1 MRQKK
6 EVMALKAFYD
16 KVYRIYDDRK
26 ISDTVLLFRMTV
38 TVIIILS
45 CLAVMT
51 FVGYAYYEY
60 DLIIKI
66 NTIQSA
72 TFEVNVTVADNENNP
87 VEMEKRNDYYIPK
100 SDYLTKDK
108 EYTVTISRT
117 ENANAKTGFCRVK
130 LFKND
135 NQSIFYT
142 IQLDADSPT
151 QNSVTFTIKPSEDF
165 RLKITPN
172 WGTSSYQTEENF
184 SDCITDGKI
193 IHFPASPTP

>member
-1 MRQKK
+1 M
-6 EVMALKAFYD
+6 KAFYD

-60 DLIIKI
+60 ELIIKI

-87 VEMEKRNDYYIPK
+87 VEMEKRDGNYMAK
-100 SDYLTKDK
+100 SYLTKDTQ
-108 EYTVTISRT
+108 YTVTISRT
-117 ENANAKTGFCRVK
+117 ENSSAETGFCRVK
-130 LFKND
+130 LFNENNSD
-135 NQSIFYT
+135 GIIYYT
-142 IQLDADSPT
+142 IQLNADTQT
-151 QNSVTFTIKPSEDF
+151 QNEVTFTIKPLEDF
-165 RLKITPN
+165 KLKITPN
-172 WGTSSYQTEENF
+172 WGTSSYWAEGNF
-184 SDCITDGKI
+184 SDCITNGKI
-193 IHFPASPTP
+193 INFPENPTP